1 MKDLRFILARLSKIS
16 LVVLMQIVVMFVV
29 STCPAI
35 AAKDPVP
42 SELPVKDTVTM
53 IDLGAKTCI
62 PCKLMAPILKE
73 LKEEYKG
80 RASIFFIDV
89 WDDKSQGK
97 RFGVHSIPTQIFYD
111 KHGKEVYRHT
121 GFFSK
126 EKIKNK
132 LDKLIETK

>member
-1 MKDLRFILARLSKIS
+1 
-16 LVVLMQIVVMFVV
+16 MQIGAMLVV
-29 STCPAI
+29 STYPAI
-35 AAKDPVP
+35 AVEDPVP

-62 PCKLMAPILKE
+62 PCKLMAPILEE
-73 LKEEYKG
+73 LKEEYRG
-80 RASIFFIDV
+80 RASIIFIDV

-97 RFGVHSIPTQIFYD
+97 RFGVYSIPTQIFYD

-126 EKIKNK
+126 EKIKNR